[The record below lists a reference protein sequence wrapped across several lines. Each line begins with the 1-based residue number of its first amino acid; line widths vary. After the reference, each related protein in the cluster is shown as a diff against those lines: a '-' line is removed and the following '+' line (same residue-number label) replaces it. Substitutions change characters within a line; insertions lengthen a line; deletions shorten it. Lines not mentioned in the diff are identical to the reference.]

1 MQDWTARSRG
11 GGDDFVNAINT
22 RPVRSNVG
30 RRWRPSKARS
40 SGLRSRFFASSSRG
54 LTNVGRRPL
63 FVVPRIF
70 LEPAY
75 GCYFRRR
82 GDVPRSSSSRCR
94 TSYHPPDYDSGSTP
108 TIVRARKICKPCIR
122 VSVRLFS
129 RLKQW
134 RIAATRRFITPKRI
148 QRIVKVHWNSHYRY
162 LSIFVRTECLPVTG
176 RNVCSNAGTLL
187 FLGERHILVDCYFML
202 DDEVENEKNLLN
214 LEIRNRLSFR
224 SNWRYN

>member
-134 RIAATRRFITPKRI
+134 RIAATRRFITPKHI
-148 QRIVKVHWNSHYRY
+148 QRIVKVLEQP
-162 LSIFVRTECLPVTG
+162 LSLFEHL
-176 RNVCSNAGTLL
+176 CSNGMSASNWEKRLLECRNGFIFRGKAYFGRLL
-187 FLGERHILVDCYFML
+187 FHAWW
-202 DDEVENEKNLLN
+202 
-214 LEIRNRLSFR
+214 R
-224 SNWRYN
+224 SWKWEESVKLRDT